1 VYFQG
6 GTPRQRQ
13 LCAITRPAGSRIRR
27 ITPRIRWMTPRIRWI
42 TPRIRTM
49 SNLFVGCAATGADFA
64 VPGVASSSGVR
75 GVWLAPP
82 FLVVW
87 VWVGCWRLSLCM
99 MYVFYLA
106 CLPVLLSVP
115 ASCHCDRC
123 FCHPQHAVRS
133 AYLCTFT
140 PLERLMH
147 LRLRSYACAR
157 CIFACARITRCMP
170 SAYRGSF
177 RGLMYAGAVLPKKN
191 VHWA

>member
-1 VYFQG
+1 
-6 GTPRQRQ
+6 
-13 LCAITRPAGSRIRR
+13 
-27 ITPRIRWMTPRIRWI
+27 M

-99 MYVFYLA
+99 MYLFYLA

-133 AYLCTFT
+133 AYLRPRALHIYVRALCALHIYVHT
-140 PLERLMH
+140 PRTVDALASAF
-147 LRLRSYACAR
+147 LRLCAVYFCVR
-157 CIFACARITRCMP
+157 THNA
-170 SAYRGSF
+170 
-177 RGLMYAGAVLPKKN
+177 LHAVCVSRQLIHPGW
-191 VHWA
+191 HSSELSG